1 MIIIVYQ
8 LLLFFQ
14 DMSTSFYSAPA
25 LDKGLDIIEL
35 LALSSEP
42 LTQAQIASHLNK
54 TVNEIYRMLNTLKK
68 RGYVEFDE
76 KSDQYSLSYK
86 LLTLVVSLNPI
97 KTLIEKALPAMREI
111 TVKTNHSIHLSIY
124 TAGKL
129 LVVAQQD
136 SPSAFNY
143 HVAVGS
149 TFDLLETSSGR
160 VLLTFQSEQER
171 KRRLERRK
179 LFMKISKESNISK
192 TKIKQIEKQFS
203 KKTIHKIKKDGCEI
217 VKSLQIEGV
226 TNISYPIFDNS
237 CYAVAALTTPF
248 IRRFYEKTNVKE
260 TSNILNKYS
269 EKLSKDLGYV
279 C

>member
-1 MIIIVYQ
+1 MVKSY
-8 LLLFFQ
+8 
-14 DMSTSFYSAPA
+14 YSAPA
-25 LDKGLDIIEL
+25 LDKGLDILEL
-35 LALSSEP
+35 LSLSAEP
-42 LTQAQIASHLNK
+42 MTQAQIASHLNK

-68 RGYVEFDE
+68 RGYLEFDE
-76 KSDQYSLSYK
+76 KSDQYTLSYK
-86 LLTLVVSLNPI
+86 LLTLAVSLNPI
-97 KTLIEKALPAMREI
+97 KTLIEKAIPAMREI
-111 TVKTNHSIHLSIY
+111 TLKTNHSIHLSIY

-136 SPSAFNY
+136 SLSAFNY

-160 VLLTFQSEQER
+160 VLLTFQSDQER

-192 TKIKQIEKQFS
+192 TKIREIEKQFT
-203 KKTIHKIKKDGCEI
+203 KKTIHKIKKDGYEI

-226 TNISYPIFDNS
+226 TNISYPIFDNN
-237 CYAVAALTTPF
+237 CYAIAALTTPF
-248 IRRFYEKTNVKE
+248 IKRIYEKSNVKQ
-260 TSNILNKYS
+260 TSNILKKYS
-269 EKLSKDLGYV
+269 EKLSKELGYV

>member
-1 MIIIVYQ
+1 MVK
-8 LLLFFQ
+8 
-14 DMSTSFYSAPA
+14 SFYSAPA

-35 LALSSEP
+35 LALSAEP
-42 LTQAQIASHLNK
+42 MTQAQIASHLNK
-54 TVNEIYRMLNTLKK
+54 TVNEIYRMLNTLKL
-68 RGYVEFDE
+68 RGYLEFNE
-76 KSDQYSLSYK
+76 KTDQYHLSYK
-86 LLTLVVSLNPI
+86 LLTLVSSFNPI

-129 LVVAQQD
+129 LVIAQQD
-136 SPSAFNY
+136 SPSPFNY

-160 VLLTFQSEQER
+160 VLLTFQTEQER
-171 KRRLERRK
+171 KRRLDRRK
-179 LFMKISKESNISK
+179 LFMKISKESNITK
-192 TKIKQIEKQFS
+192 KKIKEIEKQYS

-237 CYAVAALTTPF
+237 CYAIAALTTPF
-248 IRRFYEKTNVKE
+248 IRRLYEQINIAE
-260 TSNILNKYS
+260 TSNILSKYS

>member
-1 MIIIVYQ
+1 MVKAY
-8 LLLFFQ
+8 
-14 DMSTSFYSAPA
+14 YNAPA

-42 LTQAQIASHLNK
+42 KTQAQIASHLNK
-54 TVNEIYRMLNTLKK
+54 TVNEIYRMLNTLKE
-68 RGYVEFDE
+68 RGYLSFNE
-76 KSDQYSLSYK
+76 KTDQYYLSYK
-86 LLTLVVSLNPI
+86 LLTLVSSFNPT
-97 KTLIEKALPAMREI
+97 KTLIEKALPAMKEI
-111 TVKTNHSIHLSIY
+111 AAKTNYSVHLSIY

-129 LVVAQQD
+129 LVLAQQD
-136 SPSAFNY
+136 SPSPFNY

-179 LFMKISKESNISK
+179 LFIKISKHSRISN
-192 TKIKQIEKQFS
+192 TKIKEIEKQYT

-226 TNISYPIFDNS
+226 TNISYPIYDNS

-248 IRRFYEKTNVKE
+248 IKKIYEKINVRE
-260 TSNILNKYS
+260 TAKILKTYS
-269 EKLSKDLGYV
+269 EKLSKELGYR

>member
-1 MIIIVYQ
+1 MVKSY
-8 LLLFFQ
+8 
-14 DMSTSFYSAPA
+14 YNAPA

-35 LALSSEP
+35 LALSAEP

-54 TVNEIYRMLNTLKK
+54 TVNEIYRMLNTLKQ
-68 RGYVEFDE
+68 RGYLEFNE
-76 KSDQYSLSYK
+76 KTDQYHLSYK
-86 LLTLVVSLNPI
+86 LLTLVSSFSPI

-111 TVKTNHSIHLSIY
+111 TTKTNHSIHLSIY

-129 LVVAQQD
+129 LVIAQQD

-143 HVAVGS
+143 HVAVGA

-160 VLLTFQSEQER
+160 VLLTFQTEQER
-171 KRRLERRK
+171 KRRLDRRK
-179 LFMKISKESNISK
+179 LFMKISKERNVTK
-192 TKIKQIEKQFS
+192 TKIKEIEKQYT

-226 TNISYPIFDNS
+226 TNISYPIYDNS
-237 CYAVAALTTPF
+237 CYAIAALTTPF
-248 IRRFYEKTNVKE
+248 IRRLYEKTSVKDTSE
-260 TSNILNKYS
+260 TLKFYS
-269 EKLSKDLGYV
+269 IKLSKELGYV